1 MTGLEATTAL
11 LAGFAATAV
20 AAVAAR
26 LVRGWRQRPA
36 VPRPAPVSRSTLAP
50 GGAPMTRDAHWQRA
64 ADVVVAAGE
73 QTETMRRLQ
82 KSASAHLDAA
92 DYALQQLMA
101 ELTPVMPVAARQR
114 TSNVHQL
121 PQAASRGGTSRAKAE
136 AA

>member
-11 LAGFAATAV
+11 LAGFAAIAV

-26 LVRGWRQRPA
+26 VARAWRQRPA
-36 VPRPAPVSRSTLAP
+36 VPRPARGSRPAP
-50 GGAPMTRDAHWQRA
+50 AQGGSPMTRDAHWQRA

-73 QTETMRRLQ
+73 QTETMCRLQ

-101 ELTPVMPVAARQR
+101 ELTPVMPVAARTR

-121 PQAASRGGTSRAKAE
+121 PQAASRTGRPRAKAE